1 MLDKRLRAI
10 NNGSPDGVNLE
21 ASGTVFDLAAQA
33 INPPRTWSRSVAF
46 VASMVHAFDFV
57 AYKISADSFAS

>member
-1 MLDKRLRAI
+1 
-10 NNGSPDGVNLE
+10 
-21 ASGTVFDLAAQA
+21 
-33 INPPRTWSRSVAF
+33 VAF